1 MLNVRWNAKGPMF
14 ALGHEFHRYYL
25 DPKGKGME
33 KSMAIESFVVE
44 QAAALDLEE
53 FKSVN

>member
-1 MLNVRWNAKGPMF
+1 MLTMRD
-14 ALGHEFHRYYL
+14 EFHHYYL
-25 DPKGKGME
+25 DLKGEGME